1 MADVPWTV
9 RRGVVAYVE
18 LGPEGMRGV
27 RVLCSGARG
36 HKRLGFWMV
45 LDHRGQNT
53 HSDGFK
59 LQAQQPCSNTELRVT
74 RLFTA
79 WSTAGHKQPAAD
91 DCNILD
97 GSCSMP
103 SVLTSADF
111 DTFSDV
117 FALVM

>member
-53 HSDGFK
+53 HSDGFE
-59 LQAQQPCSNTELRVT
+59 LQAQQIQEPFCEVITE
-74 RLFTA
+74 
-79 WSTAGHKQPAAD
+79 WSTNGHKQQAED
-91 DCNILD
+91 D
-97 GSCSMP
+97 
-103 SVLTSADF
+103 
-111 DTFSDV
+111 
-117 FALVM
+117 